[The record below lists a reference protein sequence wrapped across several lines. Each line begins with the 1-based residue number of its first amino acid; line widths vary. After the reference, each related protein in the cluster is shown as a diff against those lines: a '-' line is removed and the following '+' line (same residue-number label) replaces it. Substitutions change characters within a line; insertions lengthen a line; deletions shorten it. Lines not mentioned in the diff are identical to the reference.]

1 MERDL
6 QIAVDPHR
14 QILLPSLSVLEDRSV
29 MKVAIIIW
37 NVNYI
42 LETYAWFAIEGNV
55 LSLDVTLTQTAKTR
69 MMNVLLLL
77 VEMFAIHVR
86 TINVREIKS
95 VE

>member
-1 MERDL
+1 M
-6 QIAVDPHR
+6 
-14 QILLPSLSVLEDRSV
+14 

-42 LETYAWFAIEGNV
+42 LETYDWFAIEGNV

-86 TINVREIKS
+86 KINVREIKS

>member
-1 MERDL
+1 
-6 QIAVDPHR
+6 
-14 QILLPSLSVLEDRSV
+14 

-42 LETYAWFAIEGNV
+42 LEMYAWFAIEGNV